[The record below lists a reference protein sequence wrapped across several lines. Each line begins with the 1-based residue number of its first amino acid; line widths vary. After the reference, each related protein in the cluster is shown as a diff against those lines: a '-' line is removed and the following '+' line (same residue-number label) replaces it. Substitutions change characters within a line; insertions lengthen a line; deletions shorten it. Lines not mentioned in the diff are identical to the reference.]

1 MNKKFIVANLGQD
14 RRKGVPEIWATLK
27 NYGDIEYR
35 EMPLPTVDMQGFLK
49 DLPKIDIIVCGMEKI
64 TAEMLAKGTNLKAA
78 MKRGV
83 GYDNFDVE
91 AASKLG
97 IHIVVGV
104 GNHFS
109 VAEAAITLM
118 LASARNLMYWNKNTI
133 RNMNMLGTEM
143 CEKTLGIAGL
153 GRIGKH
159 VAKIAEGLGM
169 HVIVYDPYLPGDLKT
184 KSGLNFVDFET
195 LVKKSDVVTLHCP
208 LNKDTRNMIGM
219 NELKKMKPT
228 AILVNTARGG
238 LINEQE
244 LAQAIQEGVIAG
256 AGVDVLVDEDNIAE
270 SPLMKVDK
278 IIVTPHTL
286 INSFEVLQRVIGSL
300 RDAVVSIYEGRV
312 PEYSVNKGQIAA
324 NVDRILTTKR

>member
-118 LASARNLMYWNKNTI
+118 LASARNLMYWNKNT
-133 RNMNMLGTEM
+133 
-143 CEKTLGIAGL
+143 
-153 GRIGKH
+153 
-159 VAKIAEGLGM
+159 
-169 HVIVYDPYLPGDLKT
+169 
-184 KSGLNFVDFET
+184 
-195 LVKKSDVVTLHCP
+195 
-208 LNKDTRNMIGM
+208 
-219 NELKKMKPT
+219 
-228 AILVNTARGG
+228 
-238 LINEQE
+238 
-244 LAQAIQEGVIAG
+244 
-256 AGVDVLVDEDNIAE
+256 
-270 SPLMKVDK
+270 
-278 IIVTPHTL
+278 
-286 INSFEVLQRVIGSL
+286 
-300 RDAVVSIYEGRV
+300 
-312 PEYSVNKGQIAA
+312 
-324 NVDRILTTKR
+324 